1 MYIGL
6 RFGPTPGRCKF
17 VTEVVRQ
24 GMISKVTGRLQQRG
38 RTAVTRSGS
47 QDRAI
52 FTRRDLLEAARRIFA
67 RDGFEMAR
75 LEDIAAAAGK
85 TRGAFYANFRDKE
98 DVFFAL
104 FEENLLR
111 EKQQVGEQLSE
122 AGSEEER
129 IDILARHLRSVL
141 GNRRRML
148 LALEFKLYAIR
159 HPKRT
164 KRLADLHSALCLRCV
179 EANVEKLI
187 PGFAG
192 LSARQKRSQS
202 SQVGALLD
210 GIALNHM
217 FDSRGLTDELI
228 GRHLR
233 AALEIALDQR

>member
-1 MYIGL
+1 MTMKRVARGSI
-6 RFGPTPGRCKF
+6 PSN
-17 VTEVVRQ
+17 VR
-24 GMISKVTGRLQQRG
+24 TNRH
-38 RTAVTRSGS
+38 

-52 FTRRDLLEAARRIFA
+52 STRRDLMEAARRIFA

-104 FEENLLR
+104 FEENLR
-111 EKQQVGEQLSE
+111 SEKRRMGEQLSE
-122 AGSEEER
+122 AGSEDER
-129 IDILARHLRSVL
+129 IEVLARHLLSVL

-164 KRLADLHSALCLRCV
+164 KRLAELHSALCMSCV

-187 PGFAG
+187 PGFTC
-192 LSARQKRSQS
+192 LTPKQKRTQTA
-202 SQVGALLD
+202 QVGALLD
-210 GIALNHM
+210 GIALNLM
-217 FDSRGLTDELI
+217 FDRRGLTPKLI
-228 GRHLR
+228 LRHLR
-233 AALEIALDQR
+233 SALRIALQQ

>member
-1 MYIGL
+1 M
-6 RFGPTPGRCKF
+6 
-17 VTEVVRQ
+17 
-24 GMISKVTGRLQQRG
+24 
-38 RTAVTRSGS
+38 RTNRH

-52 FTRRDLLEAARRIFA
+52 STRRDLMEAARRIFA

-104 FEENLLR
+104 FEENLR
-111 EKQQVGEQLSE
+111 SEKRRMGEQLSE
-122 AGSEEER
+122 AGSEDER
-129 IDILARHLRSVL
+129 IEVLARHLLSVL

-164 KRLADLHSALCLRCV
+164 KRLAELHSALCMSCV

-187 PGFAG
+187 PGFTC
-192 LSARQKRSQS
+192 LTPKQKRTQTA
-202 SQVGALLD
+202 QVGALLD
-210 GIALNHM
+210 GIALNLM
-217 FDSRGLTDELI
+217 FDRRGLTPELI
-228 GRHLR
+228 LRHLR
-233 AALEIALDQR
+233 SALRIALQQ

>member
-1 MYIGL
+1 MQNCDGGIQQEMITK
-6 RFGPTPGRCKF
+6 RKGRRRIPSR
-17 VTEVVRQ
+17 VR
-24 GMISKVTGRLQQRG
+24 KT
-38 RTAVTRSGS
+38 TH

-52 FTRRDLLEAARRIFA
+52 STRRDLMEAARRIFA

-104 FEENLLR
+104 FEENLRR
-111 EKQQVGEQLSE
+111 EKRQMGEQLSE

-129 IDILARHLRSVL
+129 IEVLARHLLSL
-141 GNRRRML
+141 IGKRRRML

-164 KRLADLHSALCLRCV
+164 KRLADLHAAVSLSCV

-187 PGFAG
+187 PGFTS
-192 LSARQKRSQS
+192 LTPKQKRTQTA
-202 SQVGALLD
+202 QVGALLD
-210 GIALNHM
+210 GIALNLM
-217 FDSRGLTDELI
+217 FDPRGFTGELI
-228 GRHLR
+228 LRHLR
-233 AALEIALDQR
+233 SALRIAFNQR